1 MLELLPEDV
10 LKENMRLDWEQ
21 DISRYS
27 KIDE

>member
-21 DISRYS
+21 DIRRYS